1 MIWGGKLSVDP
12 DRAKGFQGIRGDPSE
27 RRPGNEFIAAGDRAV
42 FFQTKPRRAE
52 ALPGNCWRPFWTQE
66 SIRRKISDE
75 TCLKTFGPAD
85 PSDFRE
91 ISPDPSCGLIAASLS
106 LHFWRTPV

>member
-1 MIWGGKLSVDP
+1 M
-12 DRAKGFQGIRGDPSE
+12 
-27 RRPGNEFIAAGDRAV
+27 NGDRAN
-42 FFQTKPRRAE
+42 RCA
-52 ALPGNCWRPFWTQE
+52 RPVDLFRNKTPEGQSPSGELLEIFWTQE

>member
-1 MIWGGKLSVDP
+1 M
-12 DRAKGFQGIRGDPSE
+12 
-27 RRPGNEFIAAGDRAV
+27 NGDRAN
-42 FFQTKPRRAE
+42 RCA
-52 ALPGNCWRPFWTQE
+52 RPVGLFRNKTPEGQSPSGELLETFWTQE

>member
-1 MIWGGKLSVDP
+1 M
-12 DRAKGFQGIRGDPSE
+12 
-27 RRPGNEFIAAGDRAV
+27 NGDRAMGSSLWATGQS
-42 FFQTKPRRAE
+42 FYRQNPGGPKPFR
-52 ALPGNCWRPFWTQE
+52 GIVGDFWTQE

-106 LHFWRTPV
+106 LHFLRTPV

>member
-1 MIWGGKLSVDP
+1 MATGQWAH
-12 DRAKGFQGIRGDPSE
+12 RC
-27 RRPGNEFIAAGDRAV
+27 RRPGSLFVDKTPEGQSPSGELLEI
-42 FFQTKPRRAE
+42 
-52 ALPGNCWRPFWTQE
+52 FWTQE

-106 LHFWRTPV
+106 LHSWRTPV